1 MKKAYTFCTTST
13 TSHLYKCFALADSL
27 AALGGK
33 LTILLIDSI
42 NYPKTLPE
50 NVDLLYLCDLQSL
63 LAQELSNKYKNSPD
77 KLRWSLKSVL
87 LIHLINQNEKAVYV
101 DNDIF
106 FFNDFTFIFQELDKH
121 PIILTPHHYPRD
133 PQNNQNWFEANFRV
147 GLYNAGFVAA
157 NSKAIKALEW
167 WAKACLYRCEKSY
180 WRGLFDDQKYL
191 DLIPNIQPGTKVLNH
206 PGCNTAEWNK
216 EICKR
221 EYINNKHVINKDY
234 SLVFYHFSNYSLTN
248 LSSNDP
254 VLTEYKSA
262 LGKHGDLNQF
272 LTSFRG
278 PSFLDRFKLKVFN
291 ALNKINEH

>member
-13 TSHLYKCFALADSL
+13 TSHLYKCFALAGSL

-33 LTILLIDSI
+33 LTILLIDST
-42 NYPKTLPE
+42 NYCKTLPE
-50 NVDLLYLCDLQSL
+50 NVDLVYLSDLQSL
-63 LAQELSNKYKNSPD
+63 LAQALTNKYKNSPD

-121 PIILTPHHYPRD
+121 PILLTPHHYPRD
-133 PQNNQNWFEANFRV
+133 PQSNQNWFEANFRV

-157 NSKAIKALEW
+157 NSKAIEALEW
-167 WAKACLYRCEKSY
+167 WAKACLYRCEKNY

-191 DLIPNIQPGTKVLNH
+191 DLIPNIQPETKVLNH

-221 EYINNKHVINKDY
+221 EYINNKHVVNKDY
-234 SLVFYHFSNYSLTN
+234 SLVFYHFNNYSLVN

-254 VLTEYKSA
+254 ILTEYKSA
-262 LGKHGDLNQF
+262 LGKHGDLNQ
-272 LTSFRG
+272 LSPSFRG
-278 PSFLDRFKLKVFN
+278 PSFLDRVKLKVFN
-291 ALNKINEH
+291 VLNKINEH